1 MISIVSNFIVM
12 AVVIAYSPVVAKD
25 AANNGFNEDISLA
38 NNMDRLKIFAGPTD
52 LIFVGLS
59 QIIFAYIGQHACFE
73 VLKSLKHPSLGN
85 WYKVSFGAVAIAWVL
100 FTSLG
105 SSGYLSFGENVEA
118 NVLETFP
125 NDDII
130 VSIARI
136 FFSAAMVF
144 SYPMNQ
150 FMARLCLDRAIFV
163 QGLGQTDYPTT
174 FRHLLTT
181 FFIWGSIVVIVM
193 FTDDLGFVLSLTGA
207 VSGSTVGYILPPL
220 AFFVTFKAN
229 FKTIWGFWDWILPAT
244 CLLFGVIALVL
255 GTITTFT
262 SQ

>member
-1 MISIVSNFIVM
+1 M
-12 AVVIAYSPVVAKD
+12 AVVIVYSPIVAKD
-25 AANNGFNEDISLA
+25 ADNNGFNEDISLA
-38 NNMDRLKIFAGPTD
+38 SNMHRLKIFQGPTD

-73 VLKSLKHPSLGN
+73 VLKSLKQPSLGN
-85 WYKVSFGAVAIAWVL
+85 WLKVCFGAVAIAWVL
-100 FTSLG
+100 FTALG
-105 SSGYLSFGENVEA
+105 SSGYLSFGINVEA

-125 NDDII
+125 DNDIL
-130 VSIARI
+130 VNIARI
-136 FFSAAMVF
+136 FFSFAMVF

-163 QGLGQTDYPTT
+163 KGLGEDDYPTN

-181 FFIWGSIVVIVM
+181 FFIWGTIVVIVM

-207 VSGSTVGYILPPL
+207 VSGSTIGYILPPL
-220 AFFVTFKAN
+220 AFFMAFKAN
-229 FKTIWGFWDWILPAT
+229 FQSAWQANKLQVIWDCILPGT
-244 CLLFGVIALVL
+244 CLIFGLIALLL

-262 SQ
+262 SS